1 MGGRVWGKCIRE
13 EGMMENENGG
23 GICILEFEKYY
34 QTENRNLVMSIANI
48 IYLFP
53 LYMY

>member
-23 GICILEFEKYY
+23 GGYVFL
-34 QTENRNLVMSIANI
+34 NLKNI
-48 IYLFP
+48 IKQKIGT
-53 LYMY
+53 